1 MGMEVSWFAA
11 IWGSGG
17 IGVAPVCGLRRYEG
31 CVSMLFA
38 AVYCLHRPEQDWV
51 VGLAICGYGS
61 SWVKRAKS
69 NFERVC
75 YILARRFCI

>member
-1 MGMEVSWFAA
+1 M
-11 IWGSGG
+11 
-17 IGVAPVCGLRRYEG
+17 GVAPICGLRRYEG

-38 AVYCLHRPEQDWV
+38 AVYCLHRLEQDWV

-61 SWVKRAKS
+61 LWVKRAES

-75 YILARRFCI
+75 YILA